1 MNYTEEALKTA
12 TNPKKIEITG
22 LDIVKLQ
29 NAIFQ
34 LGEVASSIK
43 QVKEKLFY
51 GKDIED
57 KSPVTLEITNKE
69 SIDLL
74 HSSLGLMTETYEII
88 ECLLVK
94 SGQLCIPTSIERID
108 VDSLNKERGDLQ
120 WYENLLNRAFNTTD
134 AQIKELN
141 IKKLRKRYGGDKFI
155 AEKAIAKEDNEKDT
169 R

>member
-57 KSPVTLEITNKE
+57 KSPVILEIIDKE

-94 SGQLCIPTSIERID
+94 SGQLSIPSSIERID